1 MRKKVLSFFVSFFY
15 EIAYFLHKLFC
26 CLLCIF
32 PIDSKKIHISCWNG
46 RGGYSDNPKYIIDE
60 LVATYPNEYKI
71 YWSVIDP
78 EKTTGFPEFVHLV
91 KYHSFISLFHQI
103 TAFLWID
110 NCRKDMPYKRKKQYY
125 LQTWHGSGPLKKIE
139 ADVEDALVMGYKQ
152 NAKKDSKM
160 ISAIL
165 SGSEIESNIYRNSFW
180 YNGPVL
186 EFGSPRTDFMF
197 KVNKND
203 LKAKFCKEFRI
214 PADSKLVLY
223 APTFRDKASKEFSYG
238 MNVDLVVGALTE
250 NNGGNWYFLL
260 RTHKNNNISVSDLKT
275 NTKCIDVTSYPDMQE
290 LLGVVDVAIDDYSS
304 WMFDL
309 LYNDCPC
316 FLYVPD
322 YEEYVKERGFYI
334 DFLSLPFPLAHNIEE
349 LCFNIKTCDNSL
361 LKQNRESFKKQI
373 GTFNDGYASKRTVEW
388 IHNLL

>member
-46 RGGYSDNPKYIIDE
+46 RGGYSDNPKYIIEE
-60 LVATYPNEYKI
+60 LESTYPNEYKI

-165 SGSEIESNIYRNSFW
+165 SGSAIESYIYKNSFW

-197 KVNKND
+197 KANKKD
-203 LKAKFCKEFRI
+203 LKTRFCKEVGI
-214 PADSKLVLY
+214 PVDSKLVLY
-223 APTFRDKASKEFSYG
+223 APTFRDKASKDFDYSIDIDSVI
-238 MNVDLVVGALTE
+238 NALNE
-250 NNGGNWYFLL
+250 KWKGKWFFLL
-260 RTHKNNNISVSDLKT
+260 RTHKNNDISFSNLKT
-275 NTKCIDVTSYPDMQE
+275 HPKFIDVTLYPDMQE
-290 LLGVVDVAIDDYSS
+290 LLSLIDVAIDDYSS

-309 LYNDCPC
+309 LYNYCPC
-316 FLYVPD
+316 FIYAPD
-322 YEEYVKERGFYI
+322 YDSYVNKRGFYI
-334 DFLSLPFPLAHNIEE
+334 DFNSLPFTKAKDIDGLCGNI
-349 LCFNIKTCDNSL
+349 CSFDFNSYKNNC
-361 LKQNRESFKKQI
+361 KKFLDSI
-373 GTFNDGYASKRTVEW
+373 CSYNDGMASAKVVAW
-388 IHNLL
+388 IKGI